1 MCVCVRVAVAVLSAR
16 ISRFERSVVLYT
28 GVIPGG
34 ADACAFHAQIFVNV
48 QSKMF
53 DT

>member
-28 GVIPGG
+28 GGG
-34 ADACAFHAQIFVNV
+34 GRLCVSRANLRQCSIKDV
-48 QSKMF
+48 
-53 DT
+53 